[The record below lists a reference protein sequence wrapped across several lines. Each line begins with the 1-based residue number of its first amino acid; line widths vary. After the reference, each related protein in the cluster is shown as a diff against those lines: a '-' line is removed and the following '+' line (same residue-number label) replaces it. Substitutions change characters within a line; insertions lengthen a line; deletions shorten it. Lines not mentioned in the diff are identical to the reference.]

1 MFKGSF
7 AGDRWEFA
15 KVIMAA
21 ICLAAMVGQIIAGF
35 KMINSNEEERV
46 QATSANY
53 ETLQPGINVDGEITE
68 LFYSFPIEMQSGG
81 SDEELMAYIVKSD
94 TGKLMLLRAPVE
106 SNIAWQLTEFQE
118 GKTDSVAFRGN
129 VKTMGE
135 MYYNAIVFDLRMDKL
150 QKKIAID
157 GKVDEVLLHN
167 MIDITVATTRIT
179 KRVIVL
185 TFVGAGLMLIIALLI
200 LRKTFKNAVD
210 SVKSAKGKYQVNYKV
225 TLDDLTFENEG
236 MYEGNEQYGEG
247 FFVNTEH
254 NIRNEGAMEKRKKPI
269 KVSSVTRTT
278 EDGETEE
285 QVFSNTVNGTDEDGV
300 EYVDMSDLPTVY
312 EDAAV
317 NRTADDQPLFYTGEV
332 NEEGNFYV
340 DSTRKSSSTFDSD
353 GFLKKY

>member
-7 AGDRWEFA
+7 RGERWEMA

-21 ICLAAMVGQIIAGF
+21 ICLAMMVAQIVAGYN
-35 KMINSNEEERV
+35 MINSNEEERI

-68 LFYSFPIEMQSGG
+68 LFYSFPIEMESGG
-81 SDEELMAYIVKSD
+81 SDEELIAYIVKSD
-94 TGKLMLLRAPVE
+94 TGKLMLLRAPVDSE
-106 SNIAWQLTEFQE
+106 ISWELADLKE
-118 GKTDSVAFRGN
+118 GKKDSVAYRGN
-129 VKTMGE
+129 VKTMGDA
-135 MYYNAIVFDLRMDKL
+135 YYSAIASTLRFNKL
-150 QKKIAID
+150 GKKIVVD
-157 GKVDEVLLHN
+157 GKINDLLLHN
-167 MIDITVATTRIT
+167 MIDITAATTRIT
-179 KRVIVL
+179 QRVIVL

-200 LRKTFKNAVD
+200 LRKTFKKAVD
-210 SVKSAKGKYQVNYKV
+210 SVRSAKGKYKVDYKITKDDI
-225 TLDDLTFENEG
+225 TLENEG
-236 MYEGNEQYGEG
+236 IYEGNEAYGKD

-254 NIRNEGAMEKRKKPI
+254 NIRNEGAMLKRKKPI

-278 EDGETEE
+278 EQGETEE
-285 QVFSNTVNGTDEDGV
+285 QVFSNTIHTTDSDGT

>member
-1 MFKGSF
+1 M
-7 AGDRWEFA
+7 A

-21 ICLAAMVGQIIAGF
+21 LCLVLMVGQIVAGC
-35 KMINSNEEERV
+35 KMINSNEEERI

-53 ETLQPGINVDGEITE
+53 ETLQPGTNVDGEITE

-81 SDEELMAYIVKSD
+81 SDEELIAYIVKSD
-94 TGKLMLLRAPVE
+94 TGKLMLLRVPVDSE
-106 SNIAWQLTEFQE
+106 ISWELADFKE
-118 GKTDSVAFRGN
+118 GKKDCVAYRGN
-129 VKTMGE
+129 VKTMGDA
-135 MYYNAIVFDLRMDKL
+135 YYNAIAYILRADKL
-150 QKKIAID
+150 GKKIVVD
-157 GKVDEVLLHN
+157 GKINDLLLHN

-179 KRVIVL
+179 QRVIVL

-210 SVKSAKGKYQVNYKV
+210 SVMSAKGKYNVNYKV
-225 TLDDLTFENEG
+225 TLDDITFENEG
-236 MYEGNEQYGEG
+236 VYEGNEQYGDG
-247 FFVNTEH
+247 FFVNTEY
-254 NIRNEGAMEKRKKPI
+254 NIRNEGAMTKRKKPI

-278 EDGETEE
+278 EEGETEE
-285 QVFSNTVNGTDEDGV
+285 QIFSNTVHTTDSDGT